1 MPSFNPLRNVKRTV
15 QPYDPLP
22 GGNSYVDSDDDIEKR
37 RSIDSL
43 DYQDSADSSPSA
55 YASRVSNMQG
65 TTTSAQFHRNRSDS
79 RARKASM
86 SQHQPPSY
94 SPSSY
99 YYSHRVGRR
108 RFSRWF
114 ALALGGT
121 VVLFIIWLSAMGRRS
136 HIAVETGEAV
146 SEMPAPPA
154 PWESFPFLKRYHGG
168 IRTLVPRLD
177 NKPEYPGDGF
187 NASEL
192 LGARN
197 EDGQLER
204 RAEVGG
210 DGWSYDDERSKDHG
224 LPPMQVFDPYPDY
237 SSAEYKKKYGAEVKA
252 CFLDEKRLQRVP
264 LMRSYPGVVN
274 GTPENVM
281 GSYEIFG
288 IRDDVCFER
297 FGRLGPYG
305 LGYSRKYGGSGAGME
320 GDREGADQVWEDD
333 EQVDFRKVRWADVQ
347 RRCIDDNE
355 HRFKP
360 RGTPIGNGRSHF
372 YFDGYVEQTAEG
384 VPEKEIEARDPQMDD
399 PAPPMPHANDEGAKP
414 FKPVDMSSGSTDVKS
429 EKSGKKQSSE
439 DGETKPFRLVD
450 TSASQSSGSS
460 VEKPKQA
467 RKLLPRTAVL
477 IRTWHD
483 FQYDDEDLFYLRA
496 ITTELAVNS
505 GGEYEV
511 HLLIHVKDN
520 DLPIW
525 SDEETYQRVLNE
537 SLPEE
542 FRGMG
547 TLWTERQMSLV
558 YGGLAESNYRDLP
571 VYGAYRSSFLPVQ
584 HFAHMH
590 PEYDFFW
597 HWEMDVRYTGHFYH
611 LFSKVS
617 EWAKQQPRKGLWER
631 NSRFYVPREHGPW
644 EDFKHMVRVQTEHGT
659 ASKNNMWA
667 EMAKDDPNVPE
678 EVKAQS
684 VQKPEKPIWG
694 PEVSEADEMDTQDD
708 PEVPPIGKDKYEW
721 GVGEEADLITFNP
734 LFDPDHT
741 NWILA
746 GDVTGYD
753 TSKGLPPRRTAIIT
767 AARLSKRLLKIMHRE
782 TSLRKRTMFSEMWPP
797 TCALHH
803 GLKAVYAPHPVFIDR
818 RWPTDYLAAIMNNGR
833 NGAAG
838 GARMSVFSDERQH
851 NFRGTSWYYNSGFAP
866 NLWRRWLGY
875 VVDNDGGEA
884 EEVWGEGRMCLPA
897 MLLHPVKHVDLV
909 FEHADGAE

>member
-1 MPSFNPLRNVKRTV
+1 MPSFNPLRNAKRTL

-22 GGNSYVDSDDDIEKR
+22 GGNSYIDSDDDIEKR
-37 RSIDSL
+37 RSIDSFE
-43 DYQDSADSSPSA
+43 YQDSTDSSPSA
-55 YASRVSNMQG
+55 YASRVPNMQG

-86 SQHQPPSY
+86 SAQQPPSY
-94 SPSSY
+94 SSSY
-99 YYSHRVGRR
+99 YHSHRVSRR

-114 ALALGGT
+114 ALALGST
-121 VVLFIIWLSAMGRRS
+121 VVFFMIWLSAMGRRS
-136 HIAVETGEAV
+136 HIAVEIGEAV
-146 SEMPAPPA
+146 AKDPPPPA

-168 IRTLVPRLD
+168 IRTLVSRAE

-187 NASEL
+187 NVSEL

-197 EDGQLER
+197 EDGQLDKRGET
-204 RAEVGG
+204 GG
-210 DGWSYDDERSKDHG
+210 DGWSYEDEQAKDHG
-224 LPPMQVFDPYPDY
+224 LPPMQIFNPYPDY
-237 SSAEYKKKYGAEVKA
+237 LSAEYKKEFGADVKP
-252 CFLDEKRLQRVP
+252 CYLDEKKSERVP
-264 LMRSYPGVVN
+264 QLRVYPGVVN

-288 IRDDVCFER
+288 LRDDVCFER

-320 GDREGADQVWEDD
+320 GDREGAEQVWEDD
-333 EQVDFRKVRWADVQ
+333 DQVDFREVRWADVQ
-347 RRCIDDNE
+347 NRCIKDNV
-355 HRFKP
+355 HRFKN
-360 RGTPIGNGRSHF
+360 RGTPIGNGLSHF
-372 YFDGYVEQTAEG
+372 YFDGYDELKVEEPPKKK
-384 VPEKEIEARDPQMDD
+384 VEAREPQMDD
-399 PAPPMPHANDEGAKP
+399 PAPPVPHGNDEGATRFRPIDTSAEGSGAK
-414 FKPVDMSSGSTDVKS
+414 VD
-429 EKSGKKQSSE
+429 KSGKKHSSE
-439 DGETKPFRLVD
+439 DGETKPFKFVD
-450 TSASQSSGSS
+450 TSSSQTSGNS

-467 RKLLPRTAVL
+467 KKPLPRTAVI

-483 FQYDDEDLFYLRA
+483 YAYDDEDLFYLRA
-496 ITTELAVNS
+496 IITELALNS

-511 HLLIHVKDN
+511 HFLIHVKDN

-525 SDEETYQRVLNE
+525 SDEETYQRVVND

-558 YGGLAESNYRDLP
+558 YGGLFESNYRDLP

-631 NSRFYVPREHGPW
+631 NSRFYVPREHGSW
-644 EDFKHMVRVQTEHGT
+644 EDFRHMVRVQTEHGT

-667 EMAKDDPNVPE
+667 EMAKDDPNVPDDI
-678 EVKAQS
+678 KAQAI
-684 VQKPEKPIWG
+684 QRPEKPIWG
-694 PEVSEADEMDTQDD
+694 PEASPDDEMDTQDD
-708 PEVPPIGKDKYEW
+708 PEVPDIAKDKYEW

-734 LFDPDHT
+734 LFDPDRT

-746 GDVTGYD
+746 DDVTGYNV
-753 TSKGLPPRRTAIIT
+753 SERKPPRRTAIIT
-767 AARLSKRLLKIMHRE
+767 ATRLSKRLLKIMHRE

-797 TCALHH
+797 SCALHH

-838 GARMSVFSDERQH
+838 GARTSVFSDERQH
-851 NFRGTSWYYNSGFAP
+851 NFKGTTWYYNSGFAP
-866 NLWRRWLGY
+866 NLWKRWLGY

-884 EEVWGEGRMCLPA
+884 KEVWGEGRMCLPA
-897 MLLHPVKHVDLV
+897 MLLHPVKQVDLV
-909 FEHADGAE
+909 FEHAEGGD

>member
-1 MPSFNPLRNVKRTV
+1 MPSFNPIRNAKRTL

-22 GGNSYVDSDDDIEKR
+22 GGNSYGDSDDDIEKR

-43 DYQDSADSSPSA
+43 DYQDSTDSSPSA
-55 YASRVSNMQG
+55 YASNMQG

-86 SQHQPPSY
+86 SQPQPPNY
-94 SPSSY
+94 SSSSS
-99 YYSHRVGRR
+99 YSHRVSRR

-121 VVLFIIWLSAMGRRS
+121 VIFFIIWLSAMGRRS
-136 HIAVETGEAV
+136 HIAVETGEAA
-146 SEMPAPPA
+146 SKEPPPPP
-154 PWESFPFLKRYHGG
+154 PWEAFPFLERYHGG
-168 IRTLVPRLD
+168 VRTLVSRTE

-192 LGARN
+192 LNIGN
-197 EDGQLER
+197 EKRQLEER
-204 RAEVGG
+204 GETGG
-210 DGWSYDDERSKDHG
+210 DGWSYDDERAKNHN
-224 LPPMQVFDPYPDY
+224 LPPMQVFSPYPDY
-237 SSAEYKKKYGAEVKA
+237 SSAEYKKEFGAEVKS
-252 CFLDEKRLQRVP
+252 CFLDAKKSERVP
-264 LMRSYPGVVN
+264 QLRAYPGIVN

-281 GSYEIFG
+281 GSYDIFG

-320 GDREGADQVWEDD
+320 GDREGAEQVWEQDD
-333 EQVDFRKVRWADVQ
+333 QVDFREVRWLDAQ
-347 RRCIDDNE
+347 TRCARANE

-360 RGTPIGNGRSHF
+360 RGRPIGNGLSHF
-372 YFDGYVEQTAEG
+372 YFDGYVEETLEEALEEG
-384 VPEKEIEARDPQMDD
+384 SKIEARAPQMDD
-399 PAPPMPHANDEGAKP
+399 PEPPKPQSNEDGAKP
-414 FKPVDMSSGSTDVKS
+414 LDSDTKVSS

-439 DGETKPFRLVD
+439 DVEVTPFKPVG
-450 TSASQSSGSS
+450 ASSSTA
-460 VEKPKQA
+460 EKTKQA
-467 RKLLPRTAVL
+467 KKQLSRTAVV

-483 FQYDDEDLFYLRA
+483 YHYDDEDLFYLRA
-496 ITTELAVNS
+496 IVTELALNS
-505 GGEYEV
+505 GAEYEV
-511 HLLIHVKDN
+511 HFLIHVKDN
-520 DLPIW
+520 DIPIW
-525 SDEETYQRVLNE
+525 SDEETYQRVVND

-558 YGGLAESNYRDLP
+558 YGGLWESNYRDLP

-611 LFSKVS
+611 LFNKVS

-631 NSRFYVPREHGPW
+631 NSRFYVPHEHGSW
-644 EDFKHMVRVQTEHGT
+644 DDFKHMVRVQTEHGT
-659 ASKNNMWA
+659 ASKNNMWS
-667 EMAKDDPNVPE
+667 EMAKDDPNVPDDI
-678 EVKAQS
+678 KAQS
-684 VQKPEKPIWG
+684 VQRPEKPIWG
-694 PEVSEADEMDTQDD
+694 AEASEDDEMDTQDD
-708 PEVPPIGKDKYEW
+708 PVPPHTFAEDKYEW

-746 GDVTGYD
+746 GDVTGYNT
-753 TSKGLPPRRTAIIT
+753 TSRLPPRRTAIIT
-767 AARLSKRLLKIMHRE
+767 ATRLSKRLLKIMHRE

-851 NFRGTSWYYNSGFAP
+851 NFRGITWYYNSGFAP
-866 NLWRRWLGY
+866 NIWRRWLGY

-884 EEVWGEGRMCLPA
+884 VEVWGEGRMCLPA
-897 MLLHPVKHVDLV
+897 MLLHPVKQTDLV
-909 FEHADGAE
+909 FEHAEGEE

>member
-1 MPSFNPLRNVKRTV
+1 MPSLNPLRNAKRTL

-22 GGNSYVDSDDDIEKR
+22 GGNSYADSDDDIEKR
-37 RSIDSL
+37 RSLDSL
-43 DYQDSADSSPSA
+43 EYEDSESSTPL
-55 YASRVSNMQG
+55 YASRVGSMQG
-65 TTTSAQFHRNRSDS
+65 TTTSAQYRNRSDS

-86 SQHQPPSY
+86 SAHQPPTYNSPSYPY
-94 SPSSY
+94 SP
-99 YYSHRVGRR
+99 RVSRR

-114 ALALGGT
+114 ALALGST
-121 VVLFIIWLSAMGRRS
+121 VILFIIWLSAMGRRS

-146 SEMPAPPA
+146 SKEPPPPA
-154 PWESFPFLKRYHGG
+154 PWESFPFLTRYHGG
-168 IRTLVPRLD
+168 IRTLVSRAE
-177 NKPEYPGDGF
+177 NQPEYPGEGF

-197 EDGQLER
+197 EEGDLLKRGET
-204 RAEVGG
+204 GG
-210 DGWSYDDERSKDHG
+210 DGWSYEDERAKDHG
-224 LPPMQVFDPYPDY
+224 LPPMQVFDPYPKY
-237 SSAEYKKKYGAEVKA
+237 KSAEYKDKYGAEVVP
-252 CFLDEKRLQRVP
+252 CFLDEKRSERVP
-264 LMRSYPGVVN
+264 VLRAYPGIVN

-281 GSYEIFG
+281 GSYEIFD

-305 LGYSRKYGGSGAGME
+305 MGYSRKFGGSGAGME
-320 GDREGADQVWEDD
+320 GDREGAEQVWQDD
-333 EQVDFRKVRWADVQ
+333 DQVDFRTVRWADVQ
-347 RRCIDDNE
+347 SRCAKDNE

-360 RGTPIGNGRSHF
+360 RGTPIGNGLSHF
-372 YFDGYVEQTAEG
+372 YFDGYAEQKADD
-384 VPEKEIEARDPQMDD
+384 VPEKKIEAREPQMDD
-399 PAPPMPHANDEGAKP
+399 PAPPVPHANDEGATR
-414 FKPVDMSSGSTDVKS
+414 FKPVDTSEGSKTTVD
-429 EKSGKKQSSE
+429 KSGKESASE
-439 DGETKPFRLVD
+439 DGTPFKLVD
-450 TSASQSSGSS
+450 SSSQTSGSS
-460 VEKPKQA
+460 TGKAKQA
-467 RKLLPRTAVL
+467 KKLLPRTAVI

-483 FQYDDEDLFYLRA
+483 FNYDDEDLFYLRA
-496 ITTELAVNS
+496 IINELAINS

-511 HLLIHVKDN
+511 HFLIHFKDN
-520 DLPIW
+520 DTPIW
-525 SDEETYQRVLNE
+525 SDEETYQRVLNDA
-537 SLPEE
+537 LPEE

-571 VYGAYRSSFLPVQ
+571 VYGAYRSTFLPVQ

-631 NSRFYVPREHGPW
+631 NSRFYVPHEHGSW
-644 EDFKHMVRVQTEHGT
+644 DDFKHMVRVQTEHGT
-659 ASKNNMWA
+659 ASKSNMWS
-667 EMAKDDPNVPE
+667 EMAKDDPNVPDE
-678 EVKAQS
+678 IKAQA
-684 VQKPEKPIWG
+684 VPKPEKLIWG
-694 PEVSEADEMDTQDD
+694 PEPPPDDEMDTQDD
-708 PEVPPIGKDKYEW
+708 PEVPDIAKDKYEW

-734 LFDPDHT
+734 MFDPDRT

-746 GDVTGYD
+746 DDVTGYN
-753 TSKGLPPRRTAIIT
+753 TSERKPPRRTAIIT
-767 AARLSKRLLKIMHRE
+767 AGRLSKRLLNTMHRE

-797 TCALHH
+797 SCALHH

-838 GARMSVFSDERQH
+838 GARLSVFSDERQH

-866 NLWRRWLGY
+866 NLWTRWLGY

-897 MLLHPVKHVDLV
+897 VLLHPVKQVDLV
-909 FEHADGAE
+909 FEHEG